1 MGFCDSGQTQ
11 TNSNQWIDPLGP
23 TSVGANGKHPVYS
36 PTGAP
41 QYREQLFNYLGQM
54 QPSLNAAGQ
63 ATASG
68 LQSAAANPGWGQAA
82 TLANNTM
89 AGDYLAG
96 SPQLDSAMQ
105 ANTRQQMASAADT
118 NARLKSQMGLNG
130 MGFSTAY
137 DQAAQANNASA
148 AANAANTNAQTYLQ
162 NYQAERQ
169 NQNNAVNNL
178 ATATSQPLNYLQ
190 GVSGAM
196 EQPLTQAGNLL
207 SALSSGGQV
216 FTSGTSGSYSPSTG
230 SSILQ
235 GIGGL

>member
-1 MGFCDSGQTQ
+1 MGFCDSGQSQ
-11 TNSNQWIDPLGP
+11 TNKGQYIDPLGP
-23 TSVGANGKHPVYS
+23 TSIGPHGRAVYA

-41 QYREQLFNYLGQM
+41 QMRTQLFNYLGQY
-54 QPSLNAAGQ
+54 QPAMNAAGQ
-63 ATASG
+63 SYASG
-68 LQSAAANPGWGQAA
+68 LQSAAANPGWAQAA
-82 TLANNTM
+82 DLANKTM
-89 AGDYLAG
+89 AGDYLHG
-96 SPQLDSAMQ
+96 SPELDAAMT
-105 ANTRQQMASAADT
+105 ANTRQAMASAADSG
-118 NARLKSQMGLNG
+118 ARIKSQMGMNG
-130 MGFSTAY
+130 MGFSTAN
-137 DQAAQANNASA
+137 QEAQQANTASA

-162 NYQAERQ
+162 NYLSERQ

-178 ATATSQPLNYLQ
+178 ATATSTPLNYLQ

-216 FTSGTSGSYSPSTG
+216 FTSGTSGSYSPSMG